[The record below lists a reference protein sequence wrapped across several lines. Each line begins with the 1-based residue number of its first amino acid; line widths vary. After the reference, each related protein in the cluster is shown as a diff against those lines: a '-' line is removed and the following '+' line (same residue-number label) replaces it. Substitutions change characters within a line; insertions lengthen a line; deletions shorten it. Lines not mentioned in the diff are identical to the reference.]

1 MRKYRAIKAEEGVR
15 FGYRP
20 SSFSRNTG
28 ADSSRY
34 TTPSF
39 SSGMFTDPLA
49 GTKSYLKGA
58 SSGSE
63 EEGSSASTGNV
74 EGGAAELGLQK
85 GSTER
90 PELLFRQ
97 GSDRVRDRMS
107 RRKYRATKR
116 GEVYDPEQELTMKG
130 KRDQRKADRL
140 QKRLDKTTDAMM
152 ESGQEA
158 AQLQGARLDQNQLR
172 REASDAEYAYDKD
185 RYDKARAAQ
194 GPGPMGM
201 GDSKDPS
208 NLVPTGP
215 SGSSLTAP
223 TRRQVTDDEASKEE
237 LSAFNRTEKLDKRRE
252 KLLKKQGKLDTPETA
267 QGKYERK
274 LREED
279 AKELMRKEQGRYG
292 WPYTED
298 MNLLPEHQEA
308 LKQQRSGQNITS
320 RSFGHY
326 DLDAAKNAELKAKLY
341 PTGSSSVTPIMTT
354 QTTTG
359 EGDTAYERVTGKKN
373 PFARSGENG
382 LKIKRGYRAI
392 R

>member
-20 SSFSRNTG
+20 SSFSRDTG
-28 ADSSRY
+28 AKSLRY

-39 SSGMFTDPLA
+39 SSGMFKDPLA
-49 GTKSYLKGA
+49 GTKSYLSGA

-63 EEGSSASTGNV
+63 EEGSPASTGNV
-74 EGGAAELGLQK
+74 DGGAAELGLQK
-85 GSTER
+85 GSAER

-97 GSDRVRDRMS
+97 GSDRMRDRMA

-116 GEVYDPEQELTMKG
+116 GEVYDPEEDLTMKG
-130 KRDQRKADRL
+130 RRDKRKFDRL
-140 QKRLDKTTDAMM
+140 QKRIDNTTDAMM

-158 AQLQGARLDQNQLR
+158 AQLQGAREGQNRLR
-172 REASDAEYAYDKD
+172 REAADAEYE
-185 RYDKARAAQ
+185 YDKAQANAFKNKMAAMDYA
-194 GPGPMGM
+194 G
-201 GDSKDPS
+201 DPS
-208 NLVPTGP
+208 MMADMTDDAEL
-215 SGSSLTAP
+215 P

-237 LSAFNRTEKLDKRRE
+237 LSAFKRTEKLDKKRD
-252 KLLKKQGKLDTPETA
+252 KLLKKQGKIDTPESA
-267 QGKYERK
+267 QSKYKRK

-292 WPYTED
+292 YPYTED

-308 LKQQRSGQNITS
+308 LKQQRAGQNITS

-326 DLDAAKNAELKAKLY
+326 DLDAAENAELKAKLY

-354 QTTTG
+354 QTTG
-359 EGDTAYERVTGKKN
+359 EGNTAYERMTGRKN
-373 PFARSGENG
+373 PFARSGESG
-382 LKIKRGYRAI
+382 LRIKRGYRAI